1 MGECLDDAAA
11 GMFQRA
17 PSPVCAVLVP
27 PHLGGAHGF
36 PSMWLSRRGFYDHR
50 GATFTLYS
58 LHLKTSP
65 WFPGAGCRIAM

>member
-36 PSMWLSRRGFYDHR
+36 LN
-50 GATFTLYS
+50 S
-58 LHLKTSP
+58 LPCGLLE
-65 WFPGAGCRIAM
+65 GIL

>member
-27 PHLGGAHGF
+27 PHLGGAYGF
-36 PSMWLSRRGFYDHR
+36 PNSLPCGLVGGDSMTTEGLHLP
-50 GATFTLYS
+50 FTLC
-58 LHLKTSP
+58 T
-65 WFPGAGCRIAM
+65 